1 MKTRRQRLA
10 VAVMVVLALAVPLLR
25 ATPAGASE
33 SLTVNLASVTGTA
46 KAVGEGFLY
55 GMSQD
60 GTEPADQFIEPLGLT
75 AFRGGGH
82 ATGDGWIGD
91 GYTYGTSTQADVA
104 EVIAQAKRLSTSPY
118 DAQYQVILS
127 DLYGADG
134 SQPSDATY
142 PCADGDCANWVTFL
156 DDVVGAIQ
164 ASGVTN
170 VAYDIW
176 NEPDETEFW
185 AAGMNS
191 TQYVDMWNTAVETIK
206 SLDSSAV
213 TIGPSLAADPAQ
225 DSSEWTTWL
234 ADVKSAGTEPTE
246 ISDHLEGD
254 GDDPVAVGSSIES
267 DESAAGI
274 SDLPLTANEFLPE
287 DEQTAGQ
294 SAWYLARFAQSAY
307 TTAMRGNWDCC
318 LTPDL
323 GGVIVANSSGG
334 YSYTGQWWTFRT
346 YADLTGSLVSTSGE
360 VGTTAIAA
368 SEDSTKRRVVA
379 VLGDEDGYTGS
390 VSVTFSGVSSV
401 ASWLANDGNV
411 DVTVYRIPDA
421 APLNS
426 PSVVYSEIVSDSSG
440 SLSVPVTFE
449 SSHDAFAIYLT
460 PGFATGFAS
469 TLVNEGSDL
478 CMDEYDWTTEAA
490 AQLDQWA
497 CNGGTNQ
504 QFTFTPISSGS
515 DTYYIHPMTPDY
527 CLDVS
532 GSSTVVGADIDQWPC
547 NYDSNEEFTLDSVGT
562 DEYEVVAENSGLC
575 VEPSG
580 GSTASDALLVQ
591 VSCSSSAASD
601 LWEIQPGQFPGSYHQ
616 LVISSDAQCLDVYGA
631 STTAGA
637 EIDQWTCNG
646 GTNQQFQFVATS
658 GGYGELQAE
667 NSGDDVAVSGGST
680 ASGALIVQ
688 QAVTGS
694 ASSLWLPVEQSD
706 GTYEFKNDGSG
717 LCLDV
722 TGASTTAGQQ
732 LDQYACK
739 NETGTNQDFAPQ

>member
-1 MKTRRQRLA
+1 MKTRRKRLA
-10 VAVMVVLALAVPLLR
+10 VAAAVVLAVTVPLLR
-25 ATPAGASE
+25 TAPASASE

-46 KAVGEGFLY
+46 NAVGEGFLY

-82 ATGDGWIGD
+82 ASGGGWIGD
-91 GYTYGTSTQADVA
+91 DYTYGTSTQADVA
-104 EVIAQAKRLSTSPY
+104 EVIATAKRLSTSPY
-118 DAQYQVILS
+118 HAQYQVILS

-134 SQPSDATY
+134 SQPSDTSY
-142 PCADGDCANWVTFL
+142 PCADDNCANWVTFL
-156 DDVVGAIQ
+156 DDVVGAIKD
-164 ASGVTN
+164 SGLTN
-170 VAYDIW
+170 VAFDIW
-176 NEPDETEFW
+176 NEPDESEFW
-185 AAGMNS
+185 SGGADT
-191 TQYVDMWNTAVETIK
+191 TQYFDMWDTAVQTIK

-213 TIGPSLAADPAQ
+213 TVGPSLAADPAQ
-225 DSSEWTTWL
+225 NSTEWTTWL
-234 ADVKSAGTEPTE
+234 AHVKSAGTEPTE

-254 GDDPVAVGSSIES
+254 GDDPVSVASSIES

-274 SDLPLTANEFLPE
+274 SDLPLTANEFLP
-287 DEQTAGQ
+287 DGEQTAGQ

-307 TTAMRGNWDCC
+307 TSAMRGNWDCC

-323 GGVIVANSSGG
+323 GGVIVSNSSGG

-360 VGTTAIAA
+360 VGTTAISA
-368 SEDSTKRRVVA
+368 SEDSAKRRVVA

-401 ASWLANDGNV
+401 SSWLANGGNV
-411 DVTVYRIPDA
+411 DVTVYRIPDSS
-421 APLNS
+421 PLNS
-426 PSVVYSEIVSDSSG
+426 PSVVYSKLVSDSSG
-440 SLSVPVTFE
+440 SITVPVTFE
-449 SSHDAFAIYLT
+449 ASHDAFAIYLT
-460 PGFATGFAS
+460 PGFAAGFSS
-469 TLVNEGSDL
+469 TMVDEGSGL
-478 CMDEYDWTTEAA
+478 CADEYDWTTEAA
-490 AQLDQWA
+490 AQFDQWT

-504 QFTFTPISSGS
+504 QFTFTPTSSGS
-515 DTYYIHPMTPDY
+515 DTYFIHPMTPDY

-532 GSSTVVGADIDQWPC
+532 GASTASGAAIDQWPC

-562 DEYEVVAENSGLC
+562 NEYEVVAVNSGLC
-575 VEPSG
+575 AEPSG
-580 GSTASDALLVQ
+580 ASTASDASLVQ
-591 VSCSSSAASD
+591 VSCSSATAD
-601 LWEIQPGQFPGSYHQ
+601 TWLIQPGQFPGGYHQ
-616 LVISSDAQCLDVYGA
+616 LVIGSDSQCLDVYGA

-646 GTNQQFQFVATS
+646 GTNQQFQFVAVS
-658 GGYGELQAE
+658 GGYGELRAE
-667 NSGDDVAVSGGST
+667 NSGDDVAVSGSST

-688 QAVTGS
+688 QAVTGAS
-694 ASSLWLPVEQSD
+694 SSLWLPVEQSD
-706 GTYEFKNDGSG
+706 GTYEFKNENSG